1 MTVIMAFQ
9 DSNNNISTW
18 NEQEDEGIWCRL
30 ISEYH
35 KADFYVSDKEELL
48 RAVQKNNPNIV
59 FIDVNLFEKIDGIE
73 TSKIIRNHFN
83 TQVMY
88 LR

>member
-9 DSNNNISTW
+9 ESNNNT
-18 NEQEDEGIWCRL
+18 GIWCRL
-30 ISEYH
+30 ISEYC

-48 RAVQKNNPNIV
+48 LAVQNNNPNLV

-73 TSKIIRNHFN
+73 TSKIIQNHFN
-83 TQVMY
+83 TQVMC